1 MKPVIGIVL
10 ALVLSSFLT
19 NPFPTTL
26 RITTLNDLGNVEDSV
41 EVSLYRTL
49 QDYRE
54 EVNPVVEPQYTDK
67 KGRTTFKGLEPIKY
81 YIHAEK
87 GDKSNVGGGVETN
100 KLEEGK
106 INKLTIIIE

>member
-1 MKPVIGIVL
+1 MV
-10 ALVLSSFLT
+10 ASSFLMKPAPT
-19 NPFPTTL
+19 NL
-26 RITTLNDLGNVEDSV
+26 RITTLNELGNVEDSV
-41 EVSLYRTL
+41 EVTLFRTV

-54 EVNPVVEPQYTDK
+54 EVNPVMQAQFTDL

-87 GDKSNVGGGVETN
+87 GDKSNVGGGVETDT
-100 KLEEGK
+100 LEEGK